1 MDSFILDTNIIIDAL
16 SARILDYLNFNL
28 FYVSQVVFKEEII
41 KQIPSLF
48 NYNLNLINETYEE
61 LMIANEYKS
70 LNNRISFY
78 DALNLAIAKERKMI
92 LVKGDQQLVK
102 CANQKEVECIGTL
115 KLIEILIENNK
126 ISIEESIIALQK
138 LKLDIKRRIP
148 HNLIDSLIEKL
159 QTMNETIR
167 L

>member
-1 MDSFILDTNIIIDAL
+1 MESFILDTNIIIDAL
-16 SARILDYLNFNL
+16 SAGIINCLNFNL

-41 KQIPSLF
+41 KQIPSLLNF
-48 NYNLNLINETYEE
+48 NLNLINETYEE

-92 LVKGDQQLVK
+92 LVTGDQQLVK
-102 CANQKEVECIGTL
+102 CANQQEVECIGTL

-159 QTMNETIR
+159 QTMNEPIR